1 MEERLPEDSNYI
13 LLSFANFSM
22 TMLGRYEEDQEGGAF
37 YLGDD
42 IDDDTYISRNLIVNA
57 WQPLPEPYRPS
68 DEQPKDSRGH
78 LIPGSTE
85 SLMCSHGGQRVT
97 KLHKNGT
104 EQGDLFRR
112 LAIRDAAGK
121 SRNKDSKFAGI
132 HDITS

>member
-1 MEERLPEDSNYI
+1 MEIRTGAIENGFIAAGRLP
-13 LLSFANFSM
+13 
-22 TMLGRYEEDQEGGAF
+22 
-37 YLGDD
+37 
-42 IDDDTYISRNLIVNA
+42 
-57 WQPLPEPYRPS
+57 
-68 DEQPKDSRGH
+68 GH
-78 LIPGSTE
+78 LILGSTE

-112 LAIRDAAGK
+112 LAISDAAGK

>member
-1 MEERLPEDSNYI
+1 METRTGAIENGHIVARRLP
-13 LLSFANFSM
+13 
-22 TMLGRYEEDQEGGAF
+22 
-37 YLGDD
+37 
-42 IDDDTYISRNLIVNA
+42 
-57 WQPLPEPYRPS
+57 
-68 DEQPKDSRGH
+68 GH

-112 LAIRDAAGK
+112 LAISDAAGNGRDK
-121 SRNKDSKFAGI
+121 NNKVAGI